1 MEIDENEI
9 KELRNAYAKEWRKN
23 NPEKVKATNAKFY
36 AKKKFEKEQEKL
48 KQKMKIDEEIKNKI
62 DGYAS
67 IIVAAL
73 LNGGSLFMNIQI
85 EEEYSQ
91 YDVLFVYNPNDFGTH
106 QRGITSRDL
115 LVGVV
120 GFGTYGF
127 SINIP
132 NTDSSYYTEKLGI
145 HSNFLSFLFNEV
157 RKKLKEGGV

>member
-1 MEIDENEI
+1 ME
-9 KELRNAYAKEWRKN
+9 
-23 NPEKVKATNAKFY
+23 
-36 AKKKFEKEQEKL
+36 
-48 KQKMKIDEEIKNKI
+48 IDEEIKNKI

-106 QRGITSRDL
+106 QRGITGQDL
-115 LVGVV
+115 LIGVV

-132 NTDSSYYTEKLGI
+132 DTDPGYYREKLGVS
-145 HSNFLSFLFNEV
+145 SNFLAFLFNEV
-157 RKKLKEGGV
+157 RRRLNELK

>member
-1 MEIDENEI
+1 MVE
-9 KELRNAYAKEWRKN
+9 
-23 NPEKVKATNAKFY
+23 
-36 AKKKFEKEQEKL
+36 
-48 KQKMKIDEEIKNKI
+48 IDEEIKNKI

-106 QRGITSRDL
+106 QRGITGRDL

-120 GFGTYGF
+120 GFGAYGF
-127 SINIP
+127 NINIP
-132 NTDSSYYTEKLGI
+132 DTDPGYYREKLGI
-145 HSNFLSFLFNEV
+145 SSNFLAFLFNEV
-157 RKKLKEGGV
+157 RRRLNEIK